1 MSTDADVH
9 DLVVLVTGASSGIGR
24 ATAQQLARPG
34 ARLVLASRSAP
45 ALAEVERECVQ
56 RGATVLVVPTDVAD
70 NAAVVALFAA
80 ALERFGRV
88 DAVVH
93 SAAVVAYG
101 RLEDVPDEVFD
112 HALDVNLLGTVRVA
126 RTALRL
132 FRDQGGGRLVLVG
145 SLLGKIAT
153 PYMSSYVAGK
163 WGVHGLVRTLQI
175 EARQTPGV
183 DISLVSPGGV
193 DTPVYAQAGSYT
205 GRIGRPPPPVDP
217 PEKVARAV
225 VRAIGRPRREV
236 SVGLANGLTVT
247 GFRLLPGVFD
257 LLVTPLMRWGGQ
269 SRQRVGPH
277 PGNVLEPQPAGEA
290 VHGQWG
296 RHWLR
301 GVGGGALVAAGSG
314 VVVAT
319 VRRARDETREG
330 RRSPR
335 PSSS

>member
-1 MSTDADVH
+1 M
-9 DLVVLVTGASSGIGR
+9 
-24 ATAQQLARPG
+24 
-34 ARLVLASRSAP
+34 
-45 ALAEVERECVQ
+45 
-56 RGATVLVVPTDVAD
+56 
-70 NAAVVALFAA
+70 
-80 ALERFGRV
+80 
-88 DAVVH
+88 
-93 SAAVVAYG
+93 
-101 RLEDVPDEVFD
+101 
-112 HALDVNLLGTVRVA
+112 
-126 RTALRL
+126 
-132 FRDQGGGRLVLVG
+132 VG

-163 WGVHGLVRTLQI
+163 WGVYGLVRTLQI

-225 VRAIGRPRREV
+225 VRAIRQPRREV

-277 PGNVLEPQPAGEA
+277 PGNVLEAQPAGEA

-301 GVGGGALVAAGSG
+301 GVAAGLAAAGSG
-314 VVVAT
+314 MVVLVA
-319 VRRARDETREG
+319 RRARR
-330 RRSPR
+330 
-335 PSSS
+335 

>member
-45 ALAEVERECVQ
+45 ALAEVERACVQ

-126 RTALRL
+126 RAALRL

-153 PYMSSYVAGK
+153 PYMSSYIAGK

-217 PEKVARAV
+217 PEKVAQAV

-236 SVGLANGLTVT
+236 SVGLAKGLTVT

-269 SRQRVGPH
+269 SRQRVGAH
-277 PGNVLEPQPAGEA
+277 PGNVLEPQPTGEA

-301 GVGGGALVAAGSG
+301 RVGGGALVTAGSG

-330 RRSPR
+330 RRLPR

>member
-1 MSTDADVH
+1 MSAGPDVR

-24 ATAQQLARPG
+24 ATAVQLARPG

-45 ALAEVERECVQ
+45 ALAAGRA
-56 RGATVLVVPTDVAD
+56 RLRPAGAPRCWWCRPTWPTP
-70 NAAVVALFAA
+70 AAVDALFATA
-80 ALERFGRV
+80 VERFGRV

-101 RLEDVPDEVFD
+101 RFEDVPAEVFD
-112 HALDVNLLGTVRVA
+112 RALDVNLLGTANVA

-183 DISLVSPGGV
+183 DISLVSPGSV

-205 GRIGRPPPPVDP
+205 GRVGRPPPPVDP

-225 VRAIGRPRREV
+225 VRAIERPRREV
-236 SVGLANGLTVT
+236 SVGLANGLTVI
-247 GFRLLPGVFD
+247 
-257 LLVTPLMRWGGQ
+257 
-269 SRQRVGPH
+269 S
-277 PGNVLEPQPAGEA
+277 
-290 VHGQWG
+290 
-296 RHWLR
+296 
-301 GVGGGALVAAGSG
+301 GSG
-314 VVVAT
+314 CC
-319 VRRARDETREG
+319 RRCSTCW
-330 RRSPR
+330 SPR
-335 PSSS
+335 